1 MKNFKYIAIL
11 LTFTLFMGCGED
23 DVDSITNDGTYSPT
37 SEISIVFTDINDEQ
51 IVTEDG
57 GTISFTISS
66 SLNLNTDIEV
76 ALGVTASSGSTQS
89 ITFPATVTIP
99 AGSVNVQ
106 VDIAFA
112 DDGLDEGFES
122 ELVTLDIL
130 SADFGESSEYYLTT
144 ADSQRNIFVID
155 SAPSIVTTPGDIT
168 ITVSWADLFKD
179 LDIFLVTGDQDLSG
193 NVIDSSQGITTTEV
207 VVLPQSEFGLFSVY
221 MYEYYFNYPADYELV
236 VTFPDGQEVSYT
248 RNITEDGFTIV
259 INKQPFGTNVACEII
274 EL

>member
-1 MKNFKYIAIL
+1 M
-11 LTFTLFMGCGED
+11 
-23 DVDSITNDGTYSPT
+23 DSITNDGTYSPT
-37 SEISIVFTDINDEQ
+37 SEISIGFTDINDEQ

-155 SAPSIVTTPGDIT
+155 SAPSIVTTPGEIT
-168 ITVSWADLFKD
+168 ITVSWADPFKD

-221 MYEYYFNYPADYELV
+221 MYEYYFNYPADFELV

>member
-1 MKNFKYIAIL
+1 M
-11 LTFTLFMGCGED
+11 
-23 DVDSITNDGTYSPT
+23 
-37 SEISIVFTDINDEQ
+37 
-51 IVTEDG
+51 
-57 GTISFTISS
+57 
-66 SLNLNTDIEV
+66 
-76 ALGVTASSGSTQS
+76 
-89 ITFPATVTIP
+89 
-99 AGSVNVQ
+99 
-106 VDIAFA
+106 
-112 DDGLDEGFES
+112 
-122 ELVTLDIL
+122 DIL

-155 SAPSIVTTPGDIT
+155 SAPSIFTTPGDIT